1 MSEPRMNADE
11 HRSKGRFASAFIC
24 VHLWLLLIAPLFAQD
39 QLSAPEQ
46 EDLRRVLSAG
56 SGSATDLIRSLET
69 HLAKYPDSP
78 KKEDIERAL
87 AKAAIQANDTRRIK
101 LYGERVLQRQ
111 AGDLSILEPVCRA
124 LAGEGTAESAKK
136 ALEWSRKYE
145 ELVRGLMKEEF
156 SAGPDRAR
164 RKEELDRMLGRALL
178 YQAIAAGTLGDLE
191 ASAEFARK
199 SFEAYPASEPAAQL
213 GKSLSQAGKLD
224 EAVRAYA
231 DAFTVADPRVTDA
244 VRATI
249 RLRMGETYQRAKGTE
264 KGLGDIVLEAYDR
277 NAALITQRRLAL
289 KQLDP
294 NLDIANP
301 MQFTLSALNGEKL
314 KLASLAGKVIVMD
327 FWATWCGPCR
337 AQHPLYEELR
347 KKFAAR
353 PDVVFLSINTDEDR
367 TAVKSFVDEQ
377 NWTQQVYFEDG
388 LSSNLRVSAIPT
400 TIIFGRNGEIVTR
413 MNGFDPGTFVDVVS
427 GRINDALKQGG

>member
-1 MSEPRMNADE
+1 MKNI
-11 HRSKGRFASAFIC
+11 FAFIR
-24 VHLWLLLIAPLFAQD
+24 VHSRPILAAAFLILPVFAQD
-39 QLSAPEQ
+39 QLSAREQ
-46 EDLRRVLSAG
+46 EDLRRVLSDG
-56 SGSATDLIRSLET
+56 SGSATDLIRSLES

-87 AKAAIQANDTRRIK
+87 AKAAIQANDTHRIL
-101 LYGERVLQRQ
+101 LYGQRVLERQ

-124 LAGEGTAESAKK
+124 LAGDRTAESAKK

-145 ELVRGLMKEEF
+145 DLVRGLMKQEF
-156 SAGPDRAR
+156 PAGPDRAK
-164 RKEELDRMLGRALL
+164 RKEELDQMLGRALL
-178 YQAIAAGTLGDLE
+178 YEAIAAGTLGDLK
-191 ASAEFARK
+191 ASAELARK
-199 SFEAYPASEPAAQL
+199 SFEAYPSSEPAAQL

-277 NAALITQRRLAL
+277 NAALMAQRRLAL

-301 MQFTLSALNGEKL
+301 MQFTLSGLNGDKL
-314 KLASLAGKVIVMD
+314 ELASLAGKVIVMD
-327 FWATWCGPCR
+327 FWATWCAPCR

-353 PDVVFLSINTDEDR
+353 PEVVFLSINTDEDR
-367 TAVKSFVDEQ
+367 AAVKSFVDEQ
-377 NWTQQVYFEDG
+377 NWSQQVYFEDG

-400 TIIFGRNGEIVTR
+400 TIIFGRNGEIITR
-413 MNGFDPGTFVDVVS
+413 MNGFDPSTFVDIVS